1 MFEFKGWI
9 WFKIEQRGNLS
20 VGIWDV
26 PMNQSALT
34 KFLRILGI
42 STVWTT
48 ISLSNV
54 KFRVVQND
62 TLISRAFADML
73 NQSTA
78 GFLSNIWNI
87 LRDRSIRPSK

>member
-1 MFEFKGWI
+1 MIQNRTKR
-9 WFKIEQRGNLS
+9 KL
-20 VGIWDV
+20 GIWDV
-26 PMNQSALT
+26 PMNQSTLT

-54 KFRVVQND
+54 KFRVLQND

-78 GFLSNIWNI
+78 GF
-87 LRDRSIRPSK
+87 

>member
-78 GFLSNIWNI
+78 GFWATYEII
-87 LRDRSIRPSK
+87 LTHSR